1 MGYLRKWLRP
11 VRDVIKSKVM
21 LVIWPLCVIHSI
33 TPACVGAGVIF
44 YEGRGVLL
52 HAKI

>member
-11 VRDVIKSKVM
+11 VRGVIKSKAM
-21 LVIWPLCVIHSI
+21 FVISPLRVTHSI

-52 HAKI
+52 HATI

>member
-11 VRDVIKSKVM
+11 VRGVIKSKAM
-21 LVIWPLCVIHSI
+21 FVIWPLRVTHSI
-33 TPACVGAGVIF
+33 TPACVGACVKF